1 MLFLE
6 ELQKK
11 NKANLTDLDKVIIKY
26 IESDP
31 YTVLHLTIEEFAEQ
45 CITTKSSIVKTL
57 QKIGISGF
65 KELKIKLMEKLK
77 SKDENYVS
85 TDECKETINNI
96 LSTDLLIKQS
106 PIKNVAKLLIEKKKI
121 TIVAGGALVHLGS
134 IFADQ
139 LNKLGIQCK
148 VLSAEDPTFWSKRDE
163 VYIFLSNSGLNDHI
177 YNKAKYLKDGE
188 EETNPTIISITAANT
203 TNIASF
209 ADYYLPGSRLL
220 LISKKEY
227 HLPTTSV
234 SIIWFILQKLVLEIF
249 NENKQA
255 NELKIS
261 YM

>member
-11 NKANLTDLDKVIIKY
+11 NKSNLTDLDKVIIKY

-31 YTVLHLTIEEFAEQ
+31 YTVLNLTIEEFAEQ

-77 SKDENYVS
+77 SKDDNYVS
-85 TDECKETINNI
+85 TDECKETISNI
-96 LSTDLLIKQS
+96 LSTDLLLKQS
-106 PIKNVAKLLIEKKKI
+106 PIVDVAKLLIEKKAV
-121 TIVAGGALVHLGS
+121 TVVAGGALVHIAN

-139 LNKLGIQCK
+139 LNKLGIKCK
-148 VLSAEDPTFWSKRDE
+148 TIEADDPTFWSDQCE
-163 VYIFLSNSGLNDHI
+163 TYIFLSNSGLNDHI
-177 YNKAKYLKDGE
+177 YNKAKFLKSDE
-188 EETNPTIISITAANT
+188 REKNPTIISVTASNT
-203 TNIASF
+203 TNISNF
-209 ADYYLPGSRLL
+209 TDYYLPGSRLL

-227 HLPTTSV
+227 HLPTTSI
-234 SIIWFILQKLVLEIF
+234 SIIWFILQRLVFEIF
-249 NENKQA
+249 NANKQI
-255 NELKIS
+255 NELKIG